1 VRAPR
6 RGQVY
11 ATEEEAFRRVGK
23 LAEENGIWP
32 GVTRLPGGMFF
43 LLFDPPTHGRG
54 PYAQTAGAEEEL

>member
-1 VRAPR
+1 
-6 RGQVY
+6 VY